1 MPRPAS
7 RHPTELELEILKV
20 LWERGPLPTRD
31 IRDAL
36 ASGEAARDLA
46 HTSVITILNIM
57 VDKGYLDR
65 TKDGGAYTFSPLV
78 KRADVSGGMLD
89 DLVERVF
96 SGSAASLMLNLLER
110 ADLDDDEV
118 RRLRAMIRRKGAE
131 KEKSK

>member
-7 RHPTELELEILKV
+7 RHPTELELEILKI
-20 LWERGPLPTRD
+20 LWEQGPLPTRD

-36 ASGEAARDLA
+36 ALGEAARDLA

-65 TKDGGAYTFSPLV
+65 TKSGGAYTFTPLV
-78 KRADVSGGMLD
+78 KREDVSGGMLD

-96 SGSAASLMLNLLER
+96 SGSAASLLLSLLER
-110 ADLDDDEV
+110 ADLDDEEI
-118 RRLRAMIRRKGAE
+118 RRLRAMIRRLGT
-131 KEKSK
+131 EKSK

>member
-7 RHPTELELEILKV
+7 RHPTELELEILKI
-20 LWERGPLPTRD
+20 LWEQGPLPTRD

-36 ASGEAARDLA
+36 ASGKAARDLA

-65 TKDGGAYTFSPLV
+65 TKSGGAYTFSPLV
-78 KRADVSGGMLD
+78 KREDVSGGMLD

-96 SGSAASLMLNLLER
+96 SGSAASLLLSLLER
-110 ADLDDDEV
+110 ADLDDEEI
-118 RRLRAMIRRKGAE
+118 RRLRAMIRRLGT
-131 KEKSK
+131 EKSK

>member
-7 RHPTELELEILKV
+7 RHPTHLELEILKV
-20 LWERGPLPTRD
+20 LWEQGPLPTRE

-65 TKDGGAYTFSPLV
+65 TKSRGAYTFAPLV
-78 KRADVSGGMLD
+78 KREDVSGGMLD

-96 SGSAASLMLNLLER
+96 SGSAASLMLSLLER
-110 ADLDDDEV
+110 ADLDDEEV
-118 RRLRAMIRRKGAE
+118 RQLRTTIRRLG

>member
-20 LWERGPLPTRD
+20 LWDRGPLPTRD

-65 TKDGGAYTFSPLV
+65 TKSGGAYTFAPLM
-78 KRADVSGGMLD
+78 KREDVSGGMLD
-89 DLVERVF
+89 DIVERVF
-96 SGSAASLMLNLLER
+96 SGSAAALMLSLLER
-110 ADLDDDEV
+110 ADLDDEEI
-118 RRLRAMIRRKGAE
+118 RQLRALIRRKGAE
-131 KEKSK
+131 KPK

>member
-20 LWERGPLPTRD
+20 LWDRGPLPTRD

-36 ASGEAARDLA
+36 ARGEAERDLA

-65 TKDGGAYTFSPLV
+65 TKSGGAYTFFPLV
-78 KRADVSGGMLD
+78 KREDVSGGMLD

-96 SGSAASLMLNLLER
+96 SGSAASLMLSLLER
-110 ADLDDDEV
+110 TDLDEDEV
-118 RRLRAMIRRKGAE
+118 RQLRALIRRKGAE
-131 KEKSK
+131 KPK

>member
-20 LWERGPLPTRD
+20 LWEQGPLPTRD

-36 ASGEAARDLA
+36 ARGEAARDLA
-46 HTSVITILNIM
+46 HTSVITMLNIM

-65 TKDGGAYTFSPLV
+65 TKSLGAYTFSPLV
-78 KRADVSGGMLD
+78 EREDVSGGMLD

-96 SGSAASLMLNLLER
+96 SGSAASLMLSLLER
-110 ADLDDDEV
+110 ADLDDEEI
-118 RRLRAMIRRKGAE
+118 RRLRAMIRRLGT
-131 KEKSK
+131 EKSK

>member
-20 LWERGPLPTRD
+20 LWEQGPLPTRD

-46 HTSVITILNIM
+46 HTSVITMLNIM

-65 TKDGGAYTFSPLV
+65 TKSGVAYTFSPRV
-78 KRADVSGGMLD
+78 QREDVSGGMLD

-96 SGSAASLMLNLLER
+96 SGSAASLMLSLLER
-110 ADLDDDEV
+110 ADLDDEEIHQ
-118 RRLRAMIRRKGAE
+118 LRSLIRRKGRE
-131 KEKSK
+131 KPK

>member
-46 HTSVITILNIM
+46 HTSVITMLNIM

-65 TKDGGAYTFSPLV
+65 TKSGVAYTFSPRV
-78 KRADVSGGMLD
+78 QREDVSGGMLD
-89 DLVERVF
+89 DLVDRVF
-96 SGSAASLMLNLLER
+96 SGSAASLMLSLLER
-110 ADLDDDEV
+110 ADLDDEEI
-118 RRLRAMIRRKGAE
+118 RQLRALIRRKGAE
-131 KEKSK
+131 KSK

>member
-20 LWERGPLPTRD
+20 LWQQGPLPTRD

-36 ASGEAARDLA
+36 ASGAAARDLA

-57 VDKGYLDR
+57 VDKGYLGR
-65 TKDGGAYTFSPLV
+65 TKSGAAYTFAPLV
-78 KRADVSGGMLD
+78 NREGVRGGMLD

-96 SGSAASLMLNLLER
+96 SGSAASLMLSLLER
-110 ADLDDDEV
+110 ADLDDEDV
-118 RRLRAMIRRKGAE
+118 RQLRAMIRRLG

>member
-20 LWERGPLPTRD
+20 LWARGPLPTRE
-31 IRDAL
+31 IRAAL

-65 TKDGGAYTFSPLV
+65 TKSGGAYTFSPLV
-78 KRADVSGGMLD
+78 KREDVSGGMLD

-118 RRLRAMIRRKGAE
+118 RQLRAMIRRLGT
-131 KEKSK
+131 EKSK